1 MAQLKFNAAEV
12 DTTSRD
18 AIPSGTYEAV
28 VTDSETRATKNGNG
42 MGINLTFEIL
52 SEGPAKGRKVFAW
65 INYENASAKA
75 QQIGREELA
84 SLFKAVGV
92 TDLDDTVQLHNL
104 PLLITVSQLLVLG
117 HQGIHVI
124 SVAQIG
130 RNPAR
135 RSMRLKYIPHLLKIC
150 HLIPDRRRTQ
160 IQCRI
165 FRDRPRAD
173 RFTGLQIVLND
184 RF

>member
-1 MAQLKFNAAEV
+1 MAQLNFNAAEI

-28 VTDSETRATKNGNG
+28 VTASEMRATKNGLG

-84 SLFKAVGV
+84 SLCRAVGV
-92 TDLDDTVQLHNL
+92 TELDDTVQLHNL
-104 PLLITVSQLLVLG
+104 PLLITVGLDRNDPTKNVIKAYKPKAG
-117 HQGIHVI
+117 NREQGTGNGGSTA
-124 SVAQIG
+124 SVPKTASG
-130 RNPAR
+130 AAPWAR
-135 RSMRLKYIPHLLKIC
+135 
-150 HLIPDRRRTQ
+150 
-160 IQCRI
+160 
-165 FRDRPRAD
+165 
-173 RFTGLQIVLND
+173 
-184 RF
+184 

>member
-52 SEGPAKGRKVFAW
+52 SEGPANGRKVFAW

-84 SLFKAVGV
+84 SLCKAVGV
-92 TDLDDTVQLHNL
+92 ANLTDTNQLHNL
-104 PLLITVSQLLVLG
+104 PLMVTVGVDRNDPTRN
-117 HQGIHVI
+117 V
-124 SVAQIG
+124 VKKYAAKAAQQTPSAQTSSATASG
-130 RNPAR
+130 TPPWR
-135 RSMRLKYIPHLLKIC
+135 R
-150 HLIPDRRRTQ
+150 
-160 IQCRI
+160 
-165 FRDRPRAD
+165 
-173 RFTGLQIVLND
+173 
-184 RF
+184 

>member
-84 SLFKAVGV
+84 SLCKAVGV
-92 TDLDDTVQLHNL
+92 VELDDTVQLHNL
-104 PLLITVSQLLVLG
+104 PLLITVGLDRNDPTKN
-117 HQGIHVI
+117 VI
-124 SVAQIG
+124 KAYKAKSVQTPQPVQKSPQPVQKSPQASG
-130 RNPAR
+130 AAPWAR
-135 RSMRLKYIPHLLKIC
+135 
-150 HLIPDRRRTQ
+150 
-160 IQCRI
+160 
-165 FRDRPRAD
+165 
-173 RFTGLQIVLND
+173 
-184 RF
+184 

>member
-52 SEGPAKGRKVFAW
+52 SDGPAKGRKVFAW
-65 INYENASAKA
+65 INYENQNAKA

-84 SLFKAVGV
+84 SLCKAVGV
-92 TDLDDTVQLHNL
+92 TELEDTVQLHNL
-104 PLLITVSQLLVLG
+104 PLVITVGVDRNDPTKN
-117 HQGIHVI
+117 V
-124 SVAQIG
+124 VKAYKAKAAQTQQ
-130 RNPAR
+130 PAQKPQQASGAAPWAR
-135 RSMRLKYIPHLLKIC
+135 
-150 HLIPDRRRTQ
+150 
-160 IQCRI
+160 
-165 FRDRPRAD
+165 
-173 RFTGLQIVLND
+173 
-184 RF
+184 